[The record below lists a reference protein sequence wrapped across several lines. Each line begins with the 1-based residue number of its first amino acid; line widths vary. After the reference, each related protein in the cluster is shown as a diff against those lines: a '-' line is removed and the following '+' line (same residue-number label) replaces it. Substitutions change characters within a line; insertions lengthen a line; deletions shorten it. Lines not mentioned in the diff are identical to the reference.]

1 MTVVPT
7 NLERENLEAH
17 VDLCAQ
23 RYNQL
28 ELRLTTLEAKVDAI
42 SRSLQENKESLNKVI
57 ITAAGSTV
65 ASIIGIIITI
75 LLKF

>member
-65 ASIIGIIITI
+65 ASIIGLIITI